1 MDLIKLTIIDC
12 HKVWEWSKI
21 SLARME
27 NYLAHRHTSVLTCD
41 QWTTCILQH
50 IYIFVNAFLLLH
62 MLEFFIK
69 NIQLRV
75 VLFLFHLLQIFYRI
89 FYIFLSHVQ
98 FSSKIR
104 FLKCRKETLFFV
116 FISYFTNKLIFC
128 TWTSL
133 IEEIFILFSIRK

>member
-1 MDLIKLTIIDC
+1 MFHVIIANHWYAVCVYELILRFHLLKTMDLIKLTIIDC

-75 VLFLFHLLQIFYRI
+75 VLFLFHLLQIFYKI
-89 FYIFLSHVQ
+89 FYIFLTVMYSFQVKSD
-98 FSSKIR
+98 F
-104 FLKCRKETLFFV
+104 
-116 FISYFTNKLIFC
+116 
-128 TWTSL
+128 
-133 IEEIFILFSIRK
+133 